1 MQEIPPFDLTN
12 YRIDYGVH
20 NDKNVIFFDF
30 PYNLSLVK
38 SLKSKLKV
46 YWSRSH
52 SKWYC
57 FDMDQYRSL
66 LGIPLKP
73 IGEEITHRIHPTN
86 LPAYRWMQQELV
98 LVGYSVHTQRTYLQE
113 FGKFL
118 LTIKHHPVE
127 EFTTERLRVYMFYCA
142 EKLKL
147 KESTLHSRLNAIKFY
162 YDHMRGQKELFYEVP
177 RPKKQ
182 SSLPKVLSKS
192 ELKKMFDLTTNINH
206 KVILQLVYGMGLRVS
221 EIVSLKITDID
232 SKRMMVH
239 LRCAKGKKD
248 RYVPLPKSILDL
260 TREYFRIYRPKDY
273 LFEGMTGGPY
283 TVRSVQAVF
292 KSAMNR
298 ARIKKPI
305 GIHGLRHSYATHLLE
320 AGTDMTFIQKLL
332 GHRDIKTTMI
342 YAKVG
347 DRTIANIESPLDRL
361 NISD

>member
-1 MQEIPPFDLTN
+1 MKELVPFDLSN
-12 YRIDYGVH
+12 YKLSYGVH
-20 NDKNVIFFDF
+20 NDKNVIFFEF
-30 PYNLSLVK
+30 PYNLALVK

-46 YWSRSH
+46 SWSKTH

-57 FDMDQYRSL
+57 IDMDQYRTV

-73 IGEEITHRIHPTN
+73 IGEEITHRIHPVN

-98 LVGYSVHTQRTYLQE
+98 LLGYSSNTQRTYLQE
-113 FGKFL
+113 FGQFL
-118 LTIKHHPVE
+118 LTIKQHPLDD
-127 EFTTERLRVYMFYCA
+127 FTTERLRAYMFYCA

-147 KESTLHSRLNAIKFY
+147 KEASLHSRLNAIKFY
-162 YDHMRGQKELFYEVP
+162 YDKMRGQKEIFYELP
-177 RPKKQ
+177 RPKK
-182 SSLPKVLSKS
+182 SSPLPKVLSKS
-192 ELKKMFDLTTNINH
+192 ELKKMFDLTTNIKH

-221 EIVSLKITDID
+221 EIVALKITDID
-232 SKRMMVH
+232 AKRMMVH

-248 RYVPLPKSILDL
+248 RYVPLPISVLDL
-260 TREYFRIYRPKDY
+260 MREYFRIHRPKDY
-273 LFEGMTGGPY
+273 LFEGMTGESY

-320 AGTDMTFIQKLL
+320 AGTDMAFIQKLL

-347 DRTIANIESPLDRL
+347 DRNLALIPSPLDTL
-361 NISD
+361 DT

>member
-1 MQEIPPFDLTN
+1 MQEIPPFDLAN

-30 PYNLSLVK
+30 PYNLPLVE
-38 SLKSKLKV
+38 SLKKKLKV

-57 FDMDQYRSL
+57 IDMDQYRSL

-73 IGEEITHRIHPTN
+73 IGEEITHRIHPIN
-86 LPAYRWMQQELV
+86 LPAYRWMHQELV

-113 FGKFL
+113 FGQFL

-127 EFTTERLRVYMFYCA
+127 EFTTERLRAYMFYCA

-147 KESTLHSRLNAIKFY
+147 KEATLHSRLNAIKFY
-162 YDHMRGQKELFYEVP
+162 YDNMRGQKELFYDVP

-192 ELKKMFDLTTNINH
+192 ELKKMFDLTTNIKH

-239 LRCAKGKKD
+239 LRCAKGKND

-260 TREYFRIYRPKDY
+260 IREYFRIYRPKDY
-273 LFEGMTGGPY
+273 LVEGMTGGPY

-347 DRTIANIESPLDRL
+347 DRTISNIESPLDSF
-361 NISD
+361 NTSD